1 MTQVPISQRERGY
14 ALESYWSQIFEEMV
28 PELRWPNNLRIYA
41 RMQTDAQVSSVL
53 QAVMAPIMR
62 TGWRVDGRFVP
73 NEIATHTASC
83 LGLPLVGDAQ
93 SGQHYQAQLRGRD
106 RFSWNQHLFEALD
119 MLPMGHSVFEQA
131 YRWDYDIEKW
141 RLRKLGFRPAT
152 TISKFNIADDGGLES
167 VEQHPRS
174 SAGLVTSSPSTK
186 PMKIDRL
193 VVYSHGRRG
202 ANWRGVSV
210 LRACYKNWLLKD
222 DGMRSWAI
230 GVQRNSMG
238 LPVHTAGGDKQAEVD
253 KGLEIATRARA
264 GNNAGVS
271 IAKGA
276 DFSLKGVEGTLID
289 PDKFVRYQDE
299 QIARAVLAHF
309 LNLGTQTG
317 SWALG
322 STFADFFTLAL
333 QAIAEELRDIA
344 SAHIVEDLVDINFG
358 RTAPAPPIVFD
369 EIGSRRAAQALD
381 ELRKAAGLEDDDAM
395 AQFIREHVP
404 AAA

>member
-14 ALESYWSQIFEEMV
+14 AYESYWSQIFEEMV
-28 PELRWPNNLRIYA
+28 PELRWPNNLRVYA

-62 TGWRVDGRFVP
+62 TGWRVDGRAVP
-73 NEIATHTASC
+73 TEIATFVAAC
-83 LGLPLVGDAQ
+83 LGLPLVGDD
-93 SGQHYQAQLRGRD
+93 STKNPQAQLRGRD

-131 YRWDYDIEKW
+131 YRWDPEISRW
-141 RLRKLGFRPAT
+141 RLRKLGFRPAQ
-152 TISKFNIADDGGLES
+152 TIAKFNIADDGGLES
-167 VEQHPRS
+167 VEQYARTGT
-174 SAGLVTSSPSTK
+174 GLVTSMNTK
-186 PMKIDRL
+186 PIKIDRL

-202 ANWRGVSV
+202 ANWRGNSV

-238 LPVHTAGGDKQAEVD
+238 LPVHKAGGTGQGEVD
-253 KGLEIATRARA
+253 RGLEIATRARA
-264 GNNAGVS
+264 GDNSGVS
-271 IAKGA
+271 IGKDAS
-276 DFSLKGVEGTLID
+276 FTLEGVKGTLID

-333 QAIAEELRDIA
+333 QAIAEEIRNIG

-369 EIGSRRAAQALD
+369 EIGSRRAAQALE
-381 ELRKAAGLEDDDAM
+381 ELRKAAGLEDDEDM